1 MTQPEPDSSALI
13 AGLPAA
19 LINVANDE
27 HYTLRFANKQ
37 AAELLGY
44 SIEDFLNNAKYTAAS
59 VVHPD
64 DLDLLEHADDFYAT
78 GGKTLVLRYRL
89 ISATGEEVL
98 VLDVSRPQLDADG
111 NPVGFI
117 TLLIDLRDA
126 PDLQGPSKILSR
138 VE

>member
-1 MTQPEPDSSALI
+1 MTQSEPDLMALI
-13 AGLPAA
+13 QGLPAA
-19 LINVANDE
+19 LINVAHDE

-44 SIEDFLNNAKYTAAS
+44 SISDFLENSRYKAAS

-64 DLDLLEHADDFYAT
+64 DLDLLEVADSIHAK
-78 GGKTLVLRYRL
+78 GPRTLLVRYRL
-89 ISATGEEVL
+89 IAADGSEVP
-98 VLDVSRPQLDADG
+98 VLDVSRPQFDERGELQS
-111 NPVGFI
+111 FI
-117 TLLIDLRDA
+117 TLLVDLRDA